1 MENRKTPEASKL
13 SRLFREIPQN
23 DRKSF
28 VGKSAHRLT
37 INQWFIPNNF
47 LVSNALRSVSD
58 KQTRTGKAIKNCE

>member
-28 VGKSAHRLT
+28 VDKSTHRLT
-37 INQWFIPNNF
+37 INQWFIPDSF
-47 LVSNALRSVSD
+47 LVSNVLRSMYN
-58 KQTRTGKAIKNCE
+58 KQQ